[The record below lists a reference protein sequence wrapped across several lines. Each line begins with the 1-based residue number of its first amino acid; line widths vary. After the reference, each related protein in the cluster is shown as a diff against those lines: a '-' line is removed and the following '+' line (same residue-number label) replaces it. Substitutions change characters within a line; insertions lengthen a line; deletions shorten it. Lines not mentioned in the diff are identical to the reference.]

1 MNVEE
6 PEIKGEFEGYRC
18 ANCRREK
25 LHAFVSH
32 GARGEEAAPFT
43 TIDITPC
50 EYCSHTK
57 KLMGMRIFLGY
68 LIEER
73 QR

>member
-1 MNVEE
+1 MTTEE
-6 PEIKGEFEGYRC
+6 PEIKGDFEGYKC
-18 ANCRREK
+18 MSCRRK
-25 LHAFVSH
+25 LHEFVSH
-32 GARGEEAAPFT
+32 GARGQEAAPFT
-43 TIDITPC
+43 TINIAPC

-73 QR
+73 ER